1 METDKINSPKLD
13 DTTLKSKH
21 NVMDDRGE
29 ISETETKSKKCMET
43 SIREVKKKKKEKKIK
58 CAFCNEKC
66 GLFSI
71 LCECGNRYCTKHSSR
86 VSHECIKLSENQMKK
101 KKEIKDNNPKMQAS
115 KMVKIE

>member
-1 METDKINSPKLD
+1 METEKISSPKLN

-21 NVMDDRGE
+21 DAMSDKGG
-29 ISETETKSKKCMET
+29 ISETKSKKCMET
-43 SIREVKKKKKEKKIK
+43 SISEVKKKKKEKKIK

-101 KKEIKDNNPKMQAS
+101 KKEIKDNNPKMKAS